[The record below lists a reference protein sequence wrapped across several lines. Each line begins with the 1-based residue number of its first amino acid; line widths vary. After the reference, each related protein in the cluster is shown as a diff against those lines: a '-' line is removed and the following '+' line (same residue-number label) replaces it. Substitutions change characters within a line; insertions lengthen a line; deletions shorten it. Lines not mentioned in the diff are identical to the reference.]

1 METRS
6 IDRTTL
12 LNITLFV
19 EAFLLLTATLWS
31 QFARIELA
39 PALLVDASKMLVG
52 AGAGLA
58 IAVVSLSMFY
68 LGKKIRALQNL
79 RDIIVEQIAP
89 IFAGVRFADVF
100 VVAAVSGF
108 CEEILFRGVM
118 QQQFGL
124 LPTSLIFGLFHCPS
138 FRHLSYGL
146 WAFSAGFVL
155 GWLYISTGNLWVPII
170 AHAVSN
176 AVSLLFLRYGVKSPP
191 IPPQPEE

>member
-1 METRS
+1 MESRS

-19 EAFLLLTATLWS
+19 EAFLLLTATFWS
-31 QFARIELA
+31 QFASIQLA
-39 PALLVDASKMLVG
+39 PSLLVDTGQMLVG

-58 IAVVSLSMFY
+58 MAVISLSMFY
-68 LGKKIRALQNL
+68 LGKTIAPLRNL
-79 RDIIVEQIAP
+79 REVIVEQIAP
-89 IFAGVRFADVF
+89 IFANVRLADVF
-100 VVAAVSGF
+100 VVAVVSGF

-138 FRHLSYGL
+138 FKHLSYGL
-146 WAFSAGFVL
+146 WAFTAGFVL
-155 GWLYISTGNLWVPII
+155 GWLYIATGNLWVPIV

-176 AVSLLFLRYGVKSPP
+176 AVSLMFLRYGVKPP
-191 IPPQPEE
+191 AIPPQPED